1 MKKTFIIL
9 LTSAIQFLLSNV
21 GFSQT
26 THLHLV
32 LNAVSTNFDYGKSND
47 QLQSFKKRVVG
58 AQLGV
63 SFQAGIT
70 PRFSVV
76 PELYLIMKGGSLKSD
91 NPITQNESTLRLYV
105 LELPVL
111 ARFHFGKLY
120 LNAGPYISYNMVGRM
135 NIEGSNTMAEKSTN
149 VGFDNSA
156 TGFKR
161 WDSGTQVGAGYFF
174 NLKKSRLALDV
185 RYCYGLTNISNDVE
199 RYNRLLNISLIVS
212 RPWKK
217 NPFARK
223 TN

>member
-1 MKKTFIIL
+1 MKKSSSSIV
-9 LTSAIQFLLSNV
+9 LTAAFVFALATAT
-21 GFSQT
+21 FSQT

-32 LNAVSTNFDYGKSND
+32 LNAVGTNFDYGKSND

-76 PELYLIMKGGSLKSD
+76 PELYFIMKGGSLKAD
-91 NPITQNESTLRLYV
+91 NPITLNESTLRLYV
-105 LELPVL
+105 VELPVL
-111 ARFHFGKLY
+111 ARFHFGKFY
-120 LNAGPYISYNMVGRM
+120 VNAGPYLSYNIAGRM
-135 NIEGSNTMAEKSTN
+135 NIEGSNTLAEKSIN
-149 VGFDNSA
+149 VLFDNSIN
-156 TGFKR
+156 GFKR
-161 WDSGTQVGAGYFF
+161 WDSGVQVGAGYFF

-185 RYCYGLTNISNDVE
+185 RYCYGLTNIANDVE

-223 TN
+223 